1 MANLATIQKISKV
14 REIDSPKRDICELR
28 FEGSLWHV
36 VGSKNTYNVGQ
47 RVVFFAPG
55 SVIPKDTE
63 AYKHLCDFV
72 RSNAKGMEVTD
83 DCIHVHASSVGIKHK
98 THGLV
103 LPLSLFPELKKM
115 PVRSDV
121 TDRIGVISERALNT
135 NVICASPD
143 LVKLPQPDW
152 IPARKFVDLRDR
164 PEMFGRC
171 QHSRFYGELMVDGSI
186 PVAVYCVSD
195 KYDADRFGVCVFGN
209 KIKRPRYSQA
219 EIKRLLYQQP
229 KKERGCLLSLWELA
243 AHCCQSLWHWATHT
257 DQELQKERDEQ
268 QQEVDDLELM
278 LFERNDLWN
287 TIEIENIE
295 PALSEWQR
303 RTGRSIVVFFE
314 WVGPDIQGNPERYPD
329 HRLYASDV
337 YDLDAQKWL
346 LPKERELLLDGISK
360 RIRQVVKCYYDY
372 PFAGSSVDST
382 IGLVADICNNR
393 NTGKKGILFKSS
405 QEPYMTFKVLSDLYG
420 KKTKT
425 RLSKAATANDYFA
438 AQERK
443 RKEKQERYQ
452 KAYPQARQPAM

>member
-28 FEGSLWHV
+28 FEDSLWHV
-36 VGSKNTYNVGQ
+36 VGAKNTYNVGQ

-103 LPLSLFPELKKM
+103 LPLSLFPELEKL

-121 TDRIGVISERALNT
+121 TDRIGVISERALDT
-135 NVICASPD
+135 YVICSSTAA
-143 LVKLPQPDW
+143 VKLPQPDW
-152 IPARKFVDLRDR
+152 IPVRKCVDLRDC
-164 PEMFGRC
+164 PKMFDKYRR
-171 QHSRFYGELMVDGSI
+171 SRFYGELMIDGSI

-195 KYDADRFGVCVFGN
+195 KYDADRFGACAFDS

-229 KKERGCLLSLWELA
+229 KKERGCLLSLWELVA
-243 AHCCQSLWHWATHT
+243 QCCQSLWYWARHT
-257 DQELQKERDEQ
+257 DQELQEDQKEI
-268 QQEVDDLELM
+268 DDLELM
-278 LFERNDLWN
+278 LLLERHDLWS

-295 PALSEWQR
+295 PALRDWQQ

-337 YDLDAQKWL
+337 YDLDGQEWL
-346 LPKERELLLDGISK
+346 LPKERELFLDGISK

-393 NTGKKGILFKSS
+393 NTGKKGIIFKSS
-405 QEPYMTFKVLSDLYG
+405 QEPYVTFKVLSDLYG

-443 RKEKQERYQ
+443 RKEKQERY
-452 KAYPQARQPAM
+452 YDNSRMS

>member
-1 MANLATIQKISKV
+1 MANLATIQKIAKV
-14 REIDSPKRDICELR
+14 REIDSTKRDICELR
-28 FEGSLWHV
+28 FEDSLWHV
-36 VGSKNTYNVGQ
+36 VGQKNTHSIGQ

-103 LPLSLFPELKKM
+103 LPLSLFPELEKL

-121 TDRIGVISERALNT
+121 TDRIGVISERALDT
-135 NVICASPD
+135 YVICSSIAA
-143 LVKLPQPDW
+143 VKLPQPDW
-152 IPARKFVDLRDR
+152 IPVRKFVDLRDC
-164 PEMFGRC
+164 PKMFDKYRR
-171 QHSRFYGELMVDGSI
+171 SRFYGELMIDGSI

-195 KYDADRFGVCVFGN
+195 KYDADRFGACVFGN

-219 EIKRLLYQQP
+219 EIKRLLYRPP
-229 KKERGCLLSLWELA
+229 KKERGCLLSLWELVA
-243 AHCCQSLWHWATHT
+243 QCCQSLWYWARHT
-257 DQELQKERDEQ
+257 DQELQEDQKEI
-268 QQEVDDLELM
+268 DDLELM
-278 LFERNDLWN
+278 LLLERHDLWS

-295 PALSEWQR
+295 PALRDWQQ

-337 YDLDAQKWL
+337 YDLDGQEWL
-346 LPKERELLLDGISK
+346 LPKERELVLDGISK

-393 NTGKKGILFKSS
+393 NTGKKGIIFKSS
-405 QEPYMTFKVLSDLYG
+405 QEPYVTFKVLSDLYG

-443 RKEKQERYQ
+443 RKEKQERY
-452 KAYPQARQPAM
+452 YDNSRMS

>member
-28 FEGSLWHV
+28 FADSLWHA
-36 VGSKNTYNVGQ
+36 VGQ
-47 RVVFFAPG
+47 KSTYSAGQLVVFFAPG
-55 SVIPKDTE
+55 SVIPKGTVSY
-63 AYKHLCDFV
+63 AHLCAFA
-72 RSNAKGMEVTD
+72 RKNAKGMEITAD
-83 DCIHVHASSVGIKHK
+83 YIHVHASSVGIKHK

-103 LPLSLFPELKKM
+103 LPLSLFPELNNM

-121 TDRIGVISERALNT
+121 ADLIGVISDRALNT
-135 NVICASPD
+135 NVIYASPD

-152 IPARKFVDLRDR
+152 IPERKFVDLRDR

-171 QHSRFYGELMVDGSI
+171 QHSRFYGEVMVDGSI

-195 KYDADRFGVCVFGN
+195 KYDADRFGACAFGS

-219 EIKRLLYQQP
+219 EIKRLLYQPP
-229 KKERGCLLSLWELA
+229 KKERGCLLSLWELIA
-243 AHCCQSLWHWATHT
+243 QCCQSLWHWAKHT
-257 DQELQKERDEQ
+257 DQELQED
-268 QQEVDDLELM
+268 VDDLKSMLLEL
-278 LFERNDLWN
+278 NDLWD

-337 YDLDAQKWL
+337 YDLDEQKWL
-346 LPKERELLLDGISK
+346 LPKERELFLDGISK

-372 PFAGSSVDST
+372 PFAGSSIDST

-393 NTGKKGILFKSS
+393 NTGKKGIIFKSS

-425 RLSKAATANDYFA
+425 RLSKAKTANEYFA

-443 RKEKQERYQ
+443 RKERQKRY
-452 KAYPQARQPAM
+452 YDNSRMS

>member
-14 REIDSPKRDICELR
+14 REIDSTKRDICELR
-28 FEGSLWHV
+28 FEDSLWHV
-36 VGSKNTYNVGQ
+36 VGAKNTYNVGQ

-55 SVIPKDTE
+55 CVIPKGTV
-63 AYKHLCDFV
+63 AYAHLCDFA
-72 RSNAKGMEVTD
+72 RRNAKGMEVTD
-83 DCIHVHASSVGIKHK
+83 DYIHVNASSVGIKHK

-103 LPLSLFPELKKM
+103 LPLSLFPELNKM

-121 TDRIGVISERALNT
+121 TDRIGVISARVLNINAVYGT
-135 NVICASPD
+135 SD
-143 LVKLPQPDW
+143 LSLQPDW
-152 IPARKFVDLRDR
+152 IPERKFVDLRDR
-164 PEMFGRC
+164 PKTFNKC
-171 QHSRFYGELMVDGSI
+171 QHSRFYGELMIDGSI

-195 KYDADRFGVCVFGN
+195 KYAEDRFGACVFGS

-219 EIKRLLYQQP
+219 EINRLLYQPP

-243 AHCCQSLWHWATHT
+243 AQCCQSLWHWAIHT
-257 DQELQKERDEQ
+257 NQELQQEQKEI
-268 QQEVDDLELM
+268 DDLELM
-278 LFERNDLWN
+278 LLERNDLWN

-295 PALSEWQR
+295 PALRDWQQ

-337 YDLDAQKWL
+337 YDLDEQKWL
-346 LPKERELLLDGISK
+346 LPKERELFLDGISR
-360 RIRQVVKCYYDY
+360 RIRQVVKCYHDY

-393 NTGKKGILFKSS
+393 NTGKKGIIFKSS

-425 RLSKAATANDYFA
+425 RLSKAATANEYFA

-443 RKEKQERYQ
+443 RKEKQERY
-452 KAYPQARQPAM
+452 YDNSRMS

>member
-14 REIDSPKRDICELR
+14 REIESPKRDICELR
-28 FEGSLWHV
+28 FEDSLWHV
-36 VGSKNTYNVGQ
+36 VGAKNTYNVGQ

-55 SVIPKDTE
+55 SVILKSTE
-63 AYKHLCDFV
+63 AYAHLCDFA
-72 RSNAKGMEVTD
+72 RKNAKGMEVTD
-83 DCIHVHASSVGIKHK
+83 DYIRVHASSVGIKHK

-103 LPLSLFPELKKM
+103 LPLSLFPDLAKM
-115 PVRSDV
+115 PVRSDI
-121 TDRIGVISERALNT
+121 TNRIGAISERDLDT
-135 NVICASPD
+135 IVIRSSIAAA
-143 LVKLPQPDW
+143 KLPQPDW

-164 PEMFGRC
+164 PEMFNKC
-171 QHSRFYGELMVDGSI
+171 QHSRFYGEVMVDGSI

-195 KYDADRFGVCVFGN
+195 KYDADRFGACAFGS

-219 EIKRLLYQQP
+219 EIKRLLYHPP
-229 KKERGCLLSLWELA
+229 KKERGCLLSLWELIA
-243 AHCCQSLWHWATHT
+243 QCCQSLWHWAKHT
-257 DQELQKERDEQ
+257 NQELQE
-268 QQEVDDLELM
+268 
-278 LFERNDLWN
+278 ERNDLKSILLEHNDLWD

-314 WVGPDIQGNPERYPD
+314 WVGPDIRGNPERYPD

-337 YDLDAQKWL
+337 YDLDEQKWL
-346 LPKERELLLDGISK
+346 PPRERELFLDGISK

-393 NTGKKGILFKSS
+393 NTGKKGIIFKSS

-425 RLSKAATANDYFA
+425 RLSKAKTANEYFA

-443 RKEKQERYQ
+443 RKERQERY
-452 KAYPQARQPAM
+452 YDNSRMS

>member
-1 MANLATIQKISKV
+1 MSNLATIQKISKV
-14 REIDSPKRDICELR
+14 REINSPKRDICELR
-28 FEGSLWHV
+28 FEDSLWHV
-36 VGSKNTYNVGQ
+36 VGAKNTYNVGQ
-47 RVVFFAPG
+47 RVVFFASG
-55 SVIPKDTE
+55 SVILKSTE

-72 RSNAKGMEVTD
+72 RKNAKGMEVTAD
-83 DCIHVHASSVGIKHK
+83 YIRVHASSVGIKHK

-103 LPLSLFPELKKM
+103 LPLSLFPDLEKM

-121 TDRIGVISERALNT
+121 TNRIGVFSER
-135 NVICASPD
+135 D
-143 LVKLPQPDW
+143 LDTIIIRSSIAAAKLQQPDW

-164 PEMFGRC
+164 PEMFNVC
-171 QHSRFYGELMVDGSI
+171 QHSRFYGELMIDGSI

-195 KYDADRFGVCVFGN
+195 KYDADRFGACAFGS

-219 EIKRLLYQQP
+219 EINRLSHRPP
-229 KKERGCLLSLWELA
+229 KKERGCLLSLWELIA
-243 AHCCQSLWHWATHT
+243 QCCQSLWHWAKHT
-257 DQELQKERDEQ
+257 DQELQ
-268 QQEVDDLELM
+268 QESDALKSALLEY
-278 LFERNDLWN
+278 NDLWN

-337 YDLDAQKWL
+337 YDLDEQKWL
-346 LPKERELLLDGISK
+346 LPKERELFLDGISK

-372 PFAGSSVDST
+372 PFAGSSVDAT

-393 NTGKKGILFKSS
+393 NTVKKGIVFKSS

-425 RLSKAATANDYFA
+425 RLSKAKTANEYFA

-443 RKEKQERYQ
+443 RKEKQERY
-452 KAYPQARQPAM
+452 YDNSCMS

>member
-1 MANLATIQKISKV
+1 MANLATIQKIAKV

-28 FEGSLWHV
+28 FEDSLWHA
-36 VGSKNTYNVGQ
+36 VGQKNTYSAGQ
-47 RVVFFAPG
+47 LVVFFAPG
-55 SVIPKDTE
+55 SVIPKGTA
-63 AYKHLCDFV
+63 AYAHLCDFV
-72 RSNAKGMEVTD
+72 RRNAKGMEVTAD
-83 DCIHVHASSVGIKHK
+83 YIHVHASSVGIKHK

-103 LPLSLFPELKKM
+103 LPLSLFPELNNM
-115 PVRSDV
+115 SGRSDV
-121 TDRIGVISERALNT
+121 TDRIGVISGRVMDTNAVYVTSAL
-135 NVICASPD
+135 S
-143 LVKLPQPDW
+143 LQPDW
-152 IPARKFVDLRDR
+152 IPSRKFVDLRDR

-171 QHSRFYGELMVDGSI
+171 QHSRFYGEVMVDGSI

-195 KYDADRFGVCVFGN
+195 KYDADRFGACVFGS
-209 KIKRPRYSQA
+209 KIKRPRYSHT
-219 EIKRLLYQQP
+219 EINRLSHPPP
-229 KKERGCLLSLWELA
+229 KKERGCLLSLWELIA
-243 AHCCQSLWHWATHT
+243 QCCQSLWHWAKHT
-257 DQELQKERDEQ
+257 DQELQ
-268 QQEVDDLELM
+268 QESDALKSALLEH
-278 LFERNDLWN
+278 NDLWN

-295 PALSEWQR
+295 PALRDWQQ

-346 LPKERELLLDGISK
+346 MPRERELLLDGISK

-393 NTGKKGILFKSS
+393 NTGKKGIIFKSS
-405 QEPYMTFKVLSDLYG
+405 EEPYMTFKVLSDLYG

-425 RLSKAATANDYFA
+425 RLSKAATANEYFA

-443 RKEKQERYQ
+443 RKEKQERYY
-452 KAYPQARQPAM
+452 ANSRMS

>member
-14 REIDSPKRDICELR
+14 REIESPKRDICELR
-28 FEGSLWHV
+28 FEDSLWHV
-36 VGSKNTYNVGQ
+36 VGAKNTYNVGQ

-55 SVIPKDTE
+55 SVIPKGTV
-63 AYKHLCDFV
+63 AYAHLCDFA
-72 RSNAKGMEVTD
+72 RKNAKGMEVTAD
-83 DCIHVHASSVGIKHK
+83 YISVHASSVGIKHK

-103 LPLSLFPELKKM
+103 LPLSLFPDLKKM

-121 TDRIGVISERALNT
+121 TNRIGAISERVLDT
-135 NVICASPD
+135 MGICSSIAAA
-143 LVKLPQPDW
+143 KLPQPDW
-152 IPARKFVDLRDR
+152 IPERKFVDLRDR
-164 PEMFGRC
+164 PEMFNKC
-171 QHSRFYGELMVDGSI
+171 QHSRFYGEVMVDGSI

-195 KYDADRFGVCVFGN
+195 KYDADRFGACAFGS
-209 KIKRPRYSQA
+209 KIKRPRHSQA
-219 EIKRLLYQQP
+219 EIKRLLYQPP
-229 KKERGCLLSLWELA
+229 KKERGCLLSLCELA
-243 AHCCQSLWHWATHT
+243 AQCCQSLWYWARHT
-257 DQELQKERDEQ
+257 DQELQEDQKEI
-268 QQEVDDLELM
+268 DDLELM
-278 LFERNDLWN
+278 LLLERHDLWS

-295 PALSEWQR
+295 PALRDWQQ

-337 YDLDAQKWL
+337 YDLDGQEWL
-346 LPKERELLLDGISK
+346 LPKERELFLDGISK

-393 NTGKKGILFKSS
+393 NTGKKGIIFKSS
-405 QEPYMTFKVLSDLYG
+405 QEPYVTFKVLSDLYG

-443 RKEKQERYQ
+443 RKEKQERY
-452 KAYPQARQPAM
+452 YDNSRMS

>member
-14 REIDSPKRDICELR
+14 REIDSTKRDICELR
-28 FEGSLWHV
+28 FEDSLWHV
-36 VGSKNTYNVGQ
+36 VGAKNTYNVGQ

-55 SVIPKDTE
+55 CVIPKSTV
-63 AYKHLCDFV
+63 AYAHLCDFA
-72 RSNAKGMEVTD
+72 RRNAKGMEVTAD
-83 DCIHVHASSVGIKHK
+83 HIHVHASSVGIKHK

-115 PVRSDV
+115 PVRADIA
-121 TDRIGVISERALNT
+121 DRIGVISERVLNT
-135 NVICASPD
+135 NAVYVTSALS
-143 LVKLPQPDW
+143 LQPDW
-152 IPARKFVDLRDR
+152 IPARTFVDLRDR
-164 PEMFGRC
+164 PKMFNKC
-171 QHSRFYGELMVDGSI
+171 QHSRFYGELMIDGSI

-195 KYDADRFGVCVFGN
+195 KYDADRFGACAFGS
-209 KIKRPRYSQA
+209 KIKRPRYSQS
-219 EIKRLLYQQP
+219 EIERLLYQQP

-243 AHCCQSLWHWATHT
+243 AKCCQSLWHWARHT
-257 DQELQKERDEQ
+257 NQELRQEAYDMESALLEQ
-268 QQEVDDLELM
+268 
-278 LFERNDLWN
+278 NDLWN

-295 PALSEWQR
+295 PALRDWQQ

-337 YDLDAQKWL
+337 YDLDEQKWL
-346 LPKERELLLDGISK
+346 LPKERELFLDSISK
-360 RIRQVVKCYYDY
+360 RIRQVVKCYHDY

-393 NTGKKGILFKSS
+393 NTGKKGIIFKSS

-425 RLSKAATANDYFA
+425 RLSKAKTANEYFA

-443 RKEKQERYQ
+443 RKEKQERY
-452 KAYPQARQPAM
+452 YDNSRMS

>member
-14 REIDSPKRDICELR
+14 REIESPKRDICELR
-28 FEGSLWHV
+28 FEDSLWHV
-36 VGSKNTYNVGQ
+36 VGAKNTYNVGQ

-55 SVIPKDTE
+55 SVIPKGTV
-63 AYKHLCDFV
+63 AYAHLCDFA
-72 RSNAKGMEVTD
+72 RKNAKGMEVTAD
-83 DCIHVHASSVGIKHK
+83 YISVHASSVGIKHK

-103 LPLSLFPELKKM
+103 LPLSLFPDLKKM

-121 TDRIGVISERALNT
+121 TNRIGAISERVLDT
-135 NVICASPD
+135 MGICSSIAAA
-143 LVKLPQPDW
+143 KLPQPDW
-152 IPARKFVDLRDR
+152 IPERKFVDLRDR
-164 PEMFGRC
+164 PEMFNKC
-171 QHSRFYGELMVDGSI
+171 QHSRFYGEVMVDGSI

-229 KKERGCLLSLWELA
+229 KKERGCLLSLWELVA
-243 AHCCQSLWHWATHT
+243 QCCQSLWYWARHT
-257 DQELQKERDEQ
+257 DQELQEDQKEI
-268 QQEVDDLELM
+268 DDLELM
-278 LFERNDLWN
+278 LLLERHDLWS

-295 PALSEWQR
+295 PALRDWQQ

-337 YDLDAQKWL
+337 YDLDGQEWL
-346 LPKERELLLDGISK
+346 LPKERELFLDGISK

-393 NTGKKGILFKSS
+393 NTGKKGIIFKSS

-443 RKEKQERYQ
+443 RKEKQERY
-452 KAYPQARQPAM
+452 YDNSRMS

>member
-1 MANLATIQKISKV
+1 MANLATIQKIAKV
-14 REIDSPKRDICELR
+14 REIDSTKRDICELR
-28 FEGSLWHV
+28 FEDSLWHV
-36 VGSKNTYNVGQ
+36 VGQKNTYSIGQ

-103 LPLSLFPELKKM
+103 LPLSLFPELEKL

-121 TDRIGVISERALNT
+121 TDRIGVISERALDT
-135 NVICASPD
+135 YVICSSIAA
-143 LVKLPQPDW
+143 VKLPQPDW
-152 IPARKFVDLRDR
+152 IPVRKFVDLRDC
-164 PEMFGRC
+164 PKMFDKYRR
-171 QHSRFYGELMVDGSI
+171 SRFYGELMIDGSI

-195 KYDADRFGVCVFGN
+195 KYDADRFGACVFGN

-229 KKERGCLLSLWELA
+229 KKERGCLLSLWDLVA
-243 AHCCQSLWHWATHT
+243 QCWQSLWYWARHT
-257 DQELQKERDEQ
+257 DQELQEDQKEI
-268 QQEVDDLELM
+268 DDLELM
-278 LFERNDLWN
+278 LLLERHDLWSA
-287 TIEIENIE
+287 IEIENIE
-295 PALSEWQR
+295 PALRDWQQ

-337 YDLDAQKWL
+337 YDLDGQEWL
-346 LPKERELLLDGISK
+346 LPKERELFLDGISK

-393 NTGKKGILFKSS
+393 NTGKKGIIFKSS
-405 QEPYMTFKVLSDLYG
+405 QEPYVTFKVLSDLYG

-443 RKEKQERYQ
+443 RKEKQERY
-452 KAYPQARQPAM
+452 YDNSRMS

>member
-1 MANLATIQKISKV
+1 MANLATIQKIAKV
-14 REIDSPKRDICELR
+14 REIDSTKRDICELR
-28 FEGSLWHV
+28 FEDSLWHV
-36 VGSKNTYNVGQ
+36 VGQKNTYSIGQ

-55 SVIPKDTE
+55 SIIPKDTE

-103 LPLSLFPELKKM
+103 LPLSLFPELEKL

-121 TDRIGVISERALNT
+121 TDRIGVISERALDT
-135 NVICASPD
+135 YVICSSIAA
-143 LVKLPQPDW
+143 VKLPQPDW
-152 IPARKFVDLRDR
+152 IPVRKFVDLRDC
-164 PEMFGRC
+164 PKMFDKYRR
-171 QHSRFYGELMVDGSI
+171 SRFYGELMIDGSI

-195 KYDADRFGVCVFGN
+195 KYDADRFGACAFDS

-229 KKERGCLLSLWELA
+229 KKERGCLLSLWELVA
-243 AHCCQSLWHWATHT
+243 QCCQSLWYWARHT
-257 DQELQKERDEQ
+257 DQELQEDQKEI
-268 QQEVDDLELM
+268 DDLELM
-278 LFERNDLWN
+278 LLLERHDLWS

-295 PALSEWQR
+295 PALRDWQQ

-337 YDLDAQKWL
+337 YDLDEQKWL
-346 LPKERELLLDGISK
+346 LPRERELFLDGISK

-393 NTGKKGILFKSS
+393 NTGKKGIIFKSS

-443 RKEKQERYQ
+443 RKEKQERY
-452 KAYPQARQPAM
+452 YDNSRMS

>member
-28 FEGSLWHV
+28 FEDSLWHV
-36 VGSKNTYNVGQ
+36 VGAKNTYNVGQ

-55 SVIPKDTE
+55 SVILKCTE
-63 AYKHLCDFV
+63 AYKHLCDFA
-72 RSNAKGMEVTD
+72 RKNAKGMEVTD
-83 DCIHVHASSVGIKHK
+83 DYIRVHASSVGIKHK

-103 LPLSLFPELKKM
+103 LPLSLFPELKKT

-121 TDRIGVISERALNT
+121 TDRIGVFSERDLDT
-135 NVICASPD
+135 IVIRSSIAA
-143 LVKLPQPDW
+143 VKLPQPDW

-164 PEMFGRC
+164 PEMFNKC
-171 QHSRFYGELMVDGSI
+171 QHSRFYGEVMIDGSI

-195 KYDADRFGVCVFGN
+195 KYDADRFGACVFDS

-219 EIKRLLYQQP
+219 EINRLSHQPP
-229 KKERGCLLSLWELA
+229 KKERGCLLSLWELIA
-243 AHCCQSLWHWATHT
+243 QCCQSLWHWAKHT
-257 DQELQKERDEQ
+257 DQELQE
-268 QQEVDDLELM
+268 EVDELKSMLLEH
-278 LFERNDLWN
+278 NDLWN

-337 YDLDAQKWL
+337 YDLDEQKWL
-346 LPKERELLLDGISK
+346 LPRERELFLDSISK

-372 PFAGSSVDST
+372 PFAGSSVDAT

-393 NTGKKGILFKSS
+393 NTGKKGIVFKSS

-425 RLSKAATANDYFA
+425 RLSKAATANEYFA

-443 RKEKQERYQ
+443 RKEKQERYY
-452 KAYPQARQPAM
+452 ANSRMS

>member
-14 REIDSPKRDICELR
+14 REIDSTKRDICELR
-28 FEGSLWHV
+28 FEDSLWHV
-36 VGSKNTYNVGQ
+36 VGAKNTYNVGQ

-55 SVIPKDTE
+55 SVIPKGTVS
-63 AYKHLCDFV
+63 YVNLCDFA
-72 RSNAKGMEVTD
+72 RRNAKGMEVTD

-98 THGLV
+98 THGLT

-121 TDRIGVISERALNT
+121 ADRIGVISERALDT
-135 NVICASPD
+135 NVICASYDPA
-143 LVKLPQPDW
+143 KLPQPDW
-152 IPARKFVDLRDR
+152 IPERKFVDLRDR
-164 PEMFGRC
+164 PKMFNKC
-171 QHSRFYGELMVDGSI
+171 QHSRFYGEIMIDGSI

-195 KYDADRFGVCVFGN
+195 KYAEDRFGACVFGS

-219 EIKRLLYQQP
+219 EIKRLLYQSP

-243 AHCCQSLWHWATHT
+243 AQCCQSLCHWATHT
-257 DQELQKERDEQ
+257 DQELQEEQKEQKEI
-268 QQEVDDLELM
+268 DDLELM
-278 LFERNDLWN
+278 LLERNDLWN

-295 PALSEWQR
+295 PALRDWQQ

-329 HRLYASDV
+329 NRLYASDV
-337 YDLDAQKWL
+337 YDLDEQKWL
-346 LPKERELLLDGISK
+346 LPKERELFLDGISK

-382 IGLVADICNNR
+382 IGLVSDICNNR
-393 NTGKKGILFKSS
+393 NTGKKGVIFKSS

-443 RKEKQERYQ
+443 RKEKQERY
-452 KAYPQARQPAM
+452 YDNSRMS

>member
-1 MANLATIQKISKV
+1 MANLATIQKIAKV

-28 FEGSLWHV
+28 FADSLWHA
-36 VGSKNTYNVGQ
+36 VGQ
-47 RVVFFAPG
+47 KSTYSAGQLVVFFAPG
-55 SVIPKDTE
+55 SVIPNGTV
-63 AYKHLCDFV
+63 AYVHLCNFA
-72 RSNAKGMEVTD
+72 RKNAKGMEVTD

-103 LPLSLFPELKKM
+103 LPLSLFPELNNM

-121 TDRIGVISERALNT
+121 ADLIGVISERVKDTNAVYVTSAL
-135 NVICASPD
+135 S
-143 LVKLPQPDW
+143 LQPDW
-152 IPARKFVDLRDR
+152 IPVRKFVDLRDC
-164 PEMFGRC
+164 PKMFDKYRR
-171 QHSRFYGELMVDGSI
+171 SRFYGELMIDGSI

-195 KYDADRFGVCVFGN
+195 KYDADRFGACAFDS

-229 KKERGCLLSLWELA
+229 KKERGCLLSLWELVA
-243 AHCCQSLWHWATHT
+243 QCCQSLWYWARHT
-257 DQELQKERDEQ
+257 DQELQEDQKEI
-268 QQEVDDLELM
+268 DDLELM
-278 LFERNDLWN
+278 LLLERHDLWS

-295 PALSEWQR
+295 PALRDWQQ

-337 YDLDAQKWL
+337 YDLDGQEWL
-346 LPKERELLLDGISK
+346 LPKERELVLDGISK

-393 NTGKKGILFKSS
+393 NTGKKGIIFKSS
-405 QEPYMTFKVLSDLYG
+405 QEPYVTFKVLSDLYG

-443 RKEKQERYQ
+443 RKEKQERY
-452 KAYPQARQPAM
+452 YDNSRMS

>member
-14 REIDSPKRDICELR
+14 REIESPKRDICELR
-28 FEGSLWHV
+28 FEDSLWHV
-36 VGSKNTYNVGQ
+36 VGAKNTYNVGQ

-55 SVIPKDTE
+55 SVIPKGTA
-63 AYKHLCDFV
+63 AYAHLCDFA
-72 RSNAKGMEVTD
+72 RRNAKGMEVTD
-83 DCIHVHASSVGIKHK
+83 DYIHVNASSVGIKHK

-103 LPLSLFPELKKM
+103 LPLSLFPELNKM
-115 PVRSDV
+115 PVRSDIA
-121 TDRIGVISERALNT
+121 DRIGVISERALDT
-135 NVICASPD
+135 NVIFASHVAD
-143 LVKLPQPDW
+143 KSPQPDW
-152 IPARKFVDLRDR
+152 IPERKFVDLRDR
-164 PEMFGRC
+164 PKMFNKC
-171 QHSRFYGELMVDGSI
+171 QHSRFYGEVMVDGSI

-195 KYDADRFGVCVFGN
+195 KYADDRFGACVFGS

-219 EIKRLLYQQP
+219 EIKRLLYQSP

-243 AHCCQSLWHWATHT
+243 AQCCQSLWHWARHT
-257 DQELQKERDEQ
+257 DQELQQDQKEI
-268 QQEVDDLELM
+268 DDLELM
-278 LFERNDLWN
+278 PLEQNDLWN

-337 YDLDAQKWL
+337 YDLDEQKWM
-346 LPKERELLLDGISK
+346 LPRERELFLDGISK

-393 NTGKKGILFKSS
+393 NTGKKGIIFKSS

-425 RLSKAATANDYFA
+425 RLSKAKTANEYFA

-443 RKEKQERYQ
+443 RKERQKRY
-452 KAYPQARQPAM
+452 YDNSRMP

>member
-14 REIDSPKRDICELR
+14 REIDSTKRDICELR
-28 FEGSLWHV
+28 FEDSLWHV
-36 VGSKNTYNVGQ
+36 VGAKNTYNVGQ

-55 SVIPKDTE
+55 CVIPKDTE

-72 RSNAKGMEVTD
+72 RRNAKGMEVTA

-103 LPLSLFPELKKM
+103 LPLSLFPELKNM
-115 PVRSDV
+115 PVRSDIA
-121 TDRIGVISERALNT
+121 DRIGVISERALST
-135 NVICASPD
+135 SVIFASPD
-143 LVKLPQPDW
+143 FVKLPQPDW
-152 IPARKFVDLRDR
+152 IPERKFVDLRDR
-164 PEMFGRC
+164 PKMFNKC
-171 QHSRFYGELMVDGSI
+171 QHSRFYGEFMIDGSI

-195 KYDADRFGVCVFGN
+195 KYAEDRFGACVFGS

-219 EIKRLLYQQP
+219 EIKRLLYQPP
-229 KKERGCLLSLWELA
+229 KKERGCLMSLWELA
-243 AHCCQSLWHWATHT
+243 AQCCQSLWHWAIHT
-257 DQELQKERDEQ
+257 DQELQEEADDMEYALLEQ
-268 QQEVDDLELM
+268 
-278 LFERNDLWN
+278 NDLWN

-295 PALSEWQR
+295 PALRDWQQ

-329 HRLYASDV
+329 RRLYASDV
-337 YDLDAQKWL
+337 YDLDEQKWL
-346 LPKERELLLDGISK
+346 LPKERELFLDGISR

-393 NTGKKGILFKSS
+393 NTGKKGVIFKSS
-405 QEPYMTFKVLSDLYG
+405 QEPYVTFKVLSDLYG

-438 AQERK
+438 AQDRK
-443 RKEKQERYQ
+443 RKEKQERY
-452 KAYPQARQPAM
+452 YDNSRMS

>member
-1 MANLATIQKISKV
+1 MANLATIQKIAKV
-14 REIDSPKRDICELR
+14 REIDSTKRDICELR
-28 FEGSLWHV
+28 FEDSLWHV
-36 VGSKNTYNVGQ
+36 VGQKNTYSIGQ

-103 LPLSLFPELKKM
+103 LPLSLFPELEKL

-121 TDRIGVISERALNT
+121 TDRIGVISERALDT
-135 NVICASPD
+135 YVICSSTAA
-143 LVKLPQPDW
+143 VKLPQPDW
-152 IPARKFVDLRDR
+152 IPVRKFVDLRDC
-164 PEMFGRC
+164 PKMFDKYRR
-171 QHSRFYGELMVDGSI
+171 SRFYGELMIDGSI

-195 KYDADRFGVCVFGN
+195 KYDADRFGACAFDS

-229 KKERGCLLSLWELA
+229 KKERGCLLSLWELVA
-243 AHCCQSLWHWATHT
+243 QCCQSLCHWAKHT
-257 DQELQKERDEQ
+257 DQELQE
-268 QQEVDDLELM
+268 EVDDLELM
-278 LFERNDLWN
+278 LLERNSLWN

-295 PALSEWQR
+295 PALRDWQQ

-314 WVGPDIQGNPERYPD
+314 LVGPDIQGNPERYPD

-337 YDLDAQKWL
+337 YDLDGQEWL
-346 LPKERELLLDGISK
+346 LPKERELFLDSISR

-393 NTGKKGILFKSS
+393 NTGKKGIIFKSS
-405 QEPYMTFKVLSDLYG
+405 QEPYVTFKVLSDLYG

-443 RKEKQERYQ
+443 RKEKQERY
-452 KAYPQARQPAM
+452 YDNSRMS

>member
-1 MANLATIQKISKV
+1 MANLATIQKIAKV
-14 REIDSPKRDICELR
+14 REIDSTKRDICELR
-28 FEGSLWHV
+28 FEDSLWHV
-36 VGSKNTYNVGQ
+36 VGAKNTYNVGQ

-55 SVIPKDTE
+55 SVIPKGTV
-63 AYKHLCDFV
+63 AYAHLCDFA
-72 RSNAKGMEVTD
+72 RRNAKGMEVTD

-103 LPLSLFPELKKM
+103 LPLSLFPELKNM
-115 PVRSDV
+115 PVRSDIAE
-121 TDRIGVISERALNT
+121 RIGVISERALNT
-135 NVICASPD
+135 NAVYVTSD
-143 LVKLPQPDW
+143 LSLQPDW

-164 PEMFGRC
+164 PKMFNKC
-171 QHSRFYGELMVDGSI
+171 QHSRFYGELMIDGSI

-195 KYDADRFGVCVFGN
+195 KYAEDRFGACVFGN

-219 EIKRLLYQQP
+219 ELKRLLYQSP

-243 AHCCQSLWHWATHT
+243 AQCCQSLWHWARHT
-257 DQELQKERDEQ
+257 DQELHQEQKEIDG
-268 QQEVDDLELM
+268 LELM
-278 LFERNDLWN
+278 LLEQNDLWS
-287 TIEIENIE
+287 TIEVENIE
-295 PALSEWQR
+295 PALRDWQQ
-303 RTGRSIVVFFE
+303 RTGRSIIVFFE

-393 NTGKKGILFKSS
+393 NTGKKGIIFKSS

-443 RKEKQERYQ
+443 RKEKQERY
-452 KAYPQARQPAM
+452 YDNSRMS

>member
-1 MANLATIQKISKV
+1 MANLATIQKIAKV
-14 REIDSPKRDICELR
+14 REIDSTKRDICELR
-28 FEGSLWHV
+28 FEDSLWHV
-36 VGSKNTYNVGQ
+36 VGAKSTYNVGQ

-55 SVIPKDTE
+55 SVIPKGTV
-63 AYKHLCDFV
+63 AYAHLCDFV
-72 RSNAKGMEVTD
+72 RRNAKGMEVTAD
-83 DCIHVHASSVGIKHK
+83 YIHVHASSVGIKHK

-103 LPLSLFPELKKM
+103 LPLSLFPELNNM
-115 PVRSDV
+115 SGRSDV
-121 TDRIGVISERALNT
+121 TDRIGVISGRVMDTNAVYVTSAL
-135 NVICASPD
+135 S
-143 LVKLPQPDW
+143 LQPDW
-152 IPARKFVDLRDR
+152 IPSRKFVDLRDR

-171 QHSRFYGELMVDGSI
+171 QHSRFYGEVMVDGSI

-195 KYDADRFGVCVFGN
+195 KYDADRFGACVFGS
-209 KIKRPRYSQA
+209 KIKRPRYSHT
-219 EIKRLLYQQP
+219 EINRLSHPPP
-229 KKERGCLLSLWELA
+229 KKERGCLLSLWELIVQ
-243 AHCCQSLWHWATHT
+243 CCQSLWHWAKHT
-257 DQELQKERDEQ
+257 DQELQE
-268 QQEVDDLELM
+268 EVDDLKAALLEH
-278 LFERNDLWN
+278 NDLWN

-295 PALSEWQR
+295 PALRDWQQ

-346 LPKERELLLDGISK
+346 MPRERELLLDGISK

-393 NTGKKGILFKSS
+393 NTGKKGIIFKSS

-425 RLSKAATANDYFA
+425 RLSKAATANEYFA

-443 RKEKQERYQ
+443 RKEKQERY
-452 KAYPQARQPAM
+452 YDSSRMS

>member
-1 MANLATIQKISKV
+1 MANLATIQKIAKV
-14 REIDSPKRDICELR
+14 REIDSTKRDICELR
-28 FEGSLWHV
+28 FEDSLWHV
-36 VGSKNTYNVGQ
+36 VGQKNTYSIGQ

-55 SVIPKDTE
+55 SVIPKGTV
-63 AYKHLCDFV
+63 AYAHLRDFV
-72 RSNAKGMEVTD
+72 RKNAKGMEVTAD
-83 DCIHVHASSVGIKHK
+83 YIHVHASSVGIKHK

-103 LPLSLFPELKKM
+103 LPLFLFPDLEKM

-121 TDRIGVISERALNT
+121 TDLIGVFSERALST
-135 NVICASPD
+135 NVIFASHVAD
-143 LVKLPQPDW
+143 KSPQPDW
-152 IPARKFVDLRDR
+152 IPERKLVDLRDR
-164 PEMFGRC
+164 PEMFGRY
-171 QHSRFYGELMVDGSI
+171 QHSRFYGEIMIDGSI

-195 KYDADRFGVCVFGN
+195 KYDSDRFGACVFGS

-219 EIKRLLYQQP
+219 EIKRLSHQPP
-229 KKERGCLLSLWELA
+229 KKERGCLLSLWELIA
-243 AHCCQSLWHWATHT
+243 QCCQSLWHWARHT
-257 DQELQKERDEQ
+257 NQELQ
-268 QQEVDDLELM
+268 QESDDLKSALLEH
-278 LFERNDLWN
+278 NDLWD

-314 WVGPDIQGNPERYPD
+314 WVGPDIRGNPERYPD

-337 YDLDAQKWL
+337 YDLDEQKWL
-346 LPKERELLLDGISK
+346 PPKERELFLDGISK

-372 PFAGSSVDST
+372 PFAGSGVDST

-393 NTGKKGILFKSS
+393 NTGKKGIIFKSS

-425 RLSKAATANDYFA
+425 RLSKAKTANEYFA

-443 RKEKQERYQ
+443 RKEKQERHYDNS
-452 KAYPQARQPAM
+452 RMS

>member
-1 MANLATIQKISKV
+1 MSNLATIQKISKV
-14 REIDSPKRDICELR
+14 REINSPKRDICELR
-28 FEGSLWHV
+28 FEDSLWHV
-36 VGSKNTYNVGQ
+36 VGAKNTYNVGQ

-55 SVIPKDTE
+55 SVILKSTE

-72 RSNAKGMEVTD
+72 RKNAKGMEVTAD
-83 DCIHVHASSVGIKHK
+83 YIRVHASSVGIKHK

-103 LPLSLFPELKKM
+103 LPLSLFPDLEKM

-121 TDRIGVISERALNT
+121 TNRIGVFSER
-135 NVICASPD
+135 D
-143 LVKLPQPDW
+143 LDTLIIRSSIAAAKLPQPDW
-152 IPARKFVDLRDR
+152 IPSRKFVDLRDR
-164 PEMFGRC
+164 PEMFNKC
-171 QHSRFYGELMVDGSI
+171 QHARFYGELMIDGSI

-195 KYDADRFGVCVFGN
+195 KYDADRFGACAFGS

-219 EIKRLLYQQP
+219 EINRLLHQPP
-229 KKERGCLLSLWELA
+229 KKERGCLLSLWELTA
-243 AHCCQSLWHWATHT
+243 YCCQSLWHWAKHT
-257 DQELQKERDEQ
+257 DQELQEERN
-268 QQEVDDLELM
+268 DLESVRL
-278 LFERNDLWN
+278 EHNDLWN

-337 YDLDAQKWL
+337 YDLDEQKWL
-346 LPKERELLLDGISK
+346 MPKERELFLDGISK
-360 RIRQVVKCYYDY
+360 RIRQVVKCYHDC
-372 PFAGSSVDST
+372 PFAGSSIDST

-393 NTGKKGILFKSS
+393 NTVKKGIVFKSS

-425 RLSKAATANDYFA
+425 RLSKAATANEYFA
-438 AQERK
+438 AQELK
-443 RKEKQERYQ
+443 RKEKQERHYDNS
-452 KAYPQARQPAM
+452 RMS

>member
-1 MANLATIQKISKV
+1 MSNLATIQKISKV
-14 REIDSPKRDICELR
+14 REINSPKRDICELR
-28 FEGSLWHV
+28 FEDSLWHA
-36 VGSKNTYNVGQ
+36 VGQ
-47 RVVFFAPG
+47 KNAYSAGQLVVFFAPG
-55 SVIPKDTE
+55 SVILKSTE

-72 RSNAKGMEVTD
+72 RKNAKGMEVTAD
-83 DCIHVHASSVGIKHK
+83 YIHVHASSVGIKHK

-103 LPLSLFPELKKM
+103 LPLSLFPDLKKM
-115 PVRSDV
+115 PVRSDI
-121 TDRIGVISERALNT
+121 TDRIGVISERVMDTNAVYVTSAL
-135 NVICASPD
+135 S
-143 LVKLPQPDW
+143 LQPDW

-171 QHSRFYGELMVDGSI
+171 QHSRFYGELMIDGSI

-195 KYDADRFGVCVFGN
+195 KYAADRFGACVFGN

-219 EIKRLLYQQP
+219 EIKRLLYHPP
-229 KKERGCLLSLWELA
+229 KKERGCLLSLWELITQ
-243 AHCCQSLWHWATHT
+243 CCQSLWHWAKHT
-257 DQELQKERDEQ
+257 DQELQEESDALKSAL
-268 QQEVDDLELM
+268 LEH
-278 LFERNDLWN
+278 NDLWN

-337 YDLDAQKWL
+337 YDLDEQKWL
-346 LPKERELLLDGISK
+346 LPKERELFLDGISK
-360 RIRQVVKCYYDY
+360 RIRQVVKCYHDC
-372 PFAGSSVDST
+372 PFAGSSVDAT

-393 NTGKKGILFKSS
+393 NTVKKGIVFKSS

-425 RLSKAATANDYFA
+425 RLSKAATANEYFA
-438 AQERK
+438 AQELK
-443 RKEKQERYQ
+443 RKEKQERY
-452 KAYPQARQPAM
+452 YDNSRMS

>member
-1 MANLATIQKISKV
+1 MVNLATIQKISKV

-28 FEGSLWHV
+28 FEDSLWHV

-55 SVIPKDTE
+55 SVILKSTE

-72 RSNAKGMEVTD
+72 RKNAKGMEVTD
-83 DCIHVHASSVGIKHK
+83 EYIRVHASSVGIKHK

-103 LPLSLFPELKKM
+103 LPLSLFPELEKM

-121 TDRIGVISERALNT
+121 TNRIGVFSERDLDT
-135 NVICASPD
+135 IVIRSSITA
-143 LVKLPQPDW
+143 VKLPQPDW
-152 IPARKFVDLRDR
+152 IPVRKFVDLRDR
-164 PEMFGRC
+164 PEMFNKC
-171 QHSRFYGELMVDGSI
+171 QHSRFYGELMIDGSI

-195 KYDADRFGVCVFGN
+195 KYDVDRFGACAFGS

-219 EIKRLLYQQP
+219 EINRLSHLPP
-229 KKERGCLLSLWELA
+229 KKERGCLLSLWESITL
-243 AHCCQSLWHWATHT
+243 CCQSLWHWAKHT
-257 DQELQKERDEQ
+257 GQELQEERNA
-268 QQEVDDLELM
+268 LESM
-278 LFERNDLWN
+278 LLEHNDLWD

-314 WVGPDIQGNPERYPD
+314 WVGPDIRGNPERYPD

-337 YDLDAQKWL
+337 YDLDEQKWL
-346 LPKERELLLDGISK
+346 TPRERELFLDGISK

-372 PFAGSSVDST
+372 PFAGSGVDST

-393 NTGKKGILFKSS
+393 NTGKKGIIFKSS

-425 RLSKAATANDYFA
+425 RLSKAKTANEYFA

-443 RKEKQERYQ
+443 RKERQERY
-452 KAYPQARQPAM
+452 YDNSRMS

>member
-14 REIDSPKRDICELR
+14 REIDSTKRDICELR
-28 FEGSLWHV
+28 FEDSLWHV
-36 VGSKNTYNVGQ
+36 VGQKNTYSIGQ

-121 TDRIGVISERALNT
+121 TDRIGVISERALDT
-135 NVICASPD
+135 YVICSSTAA
-143 LVKLPQPDW
+143 VKLPQPDW
-152 IPARKFVDLRDR
+152 IPVRKFVDLRDC
-164 PEMFGRC
+164 PKMFDKYRR
-171 QHSRFYGELMVDGSI
+171 SRFYGELMIDGSI

-195 KYDADRFGVCVFGN
+195 KYDADRFGACAFDS

-229 KKERGCLLSLWELA
+229 KKERVCLLSLWELIA
-243 AHCCQSLWHWATHT
+243 QCCQSLWHWARHT
-257 DQELQKERDEQ
+257 DQELQEDQKEI
-268 QQEVDDLELM
+268 DDLELM
-278 LFERNDLWN
+278 LLLERHDLWS

-295 PALSEWQR
+295 PALRDWQQ

-346 LPKERELLLDGISK
+346 LPKERELFLDGISK

-393 NTGKKGILFKSS
+393 NTGKKGIIFKSS
-405 QEPYMTFKVLSDLYG
+405 QEPYVTFKVLSDLYG

-425 RLSKAATANDYFA
+425 RLSKAATANEYFA

-443 RKEKQERYQ
+443 RKEKQERY
-452 KAYPQARQPAM
+452 YDNSRMS

>member
-14 REIDSPKRDICELR
+14 REIESTKRDICELR
-28 FEGSLWHV
+28 FADSLWHA
-36 VGSKNTYNVGQ
+36 VGQ
-47 RVVFFAPG
+47 KSTYSAGQLVVFFAPG
-55 SVIPKDTE
+55 SVIPNGTV
-63 AYKHLCDFV
+63 AYVHLCNFA
-72 RSNAKGMEVTD
+72 RKNAKGMEVTD

-103 LPLSLFPELKKM
+103 LPLSLFPELNNM

-121 TDRIGVISERALNT
+121 ADLIGVISERVKDTNAVYVTSAL
-135 NVICASPD
+135 S
-143 LVKLPQPDW
+143 LQPDW
-152 IPARKFVDLRDR
+152 IPVRKFVDLRDC
-164 PEMFGRC
+164 PKMFDKYRR
-171 QHSRFYGELMVDGSI
+171 SRFYGELMIDGSI

-195 KYDADRFGVCVFGN
+195 KYDADRFGACVFGN

-229 KKERGCLLSLWELA
+229 KKERGCLLSLCELA
-243 AHCCQSLWHWATHT
+243 AQCCQSLWYWARHT
-257 DQELQKERDEQ
+257 DQELQEDQKEI
-268 QQEVDDLELM
+268 DDLELM
-278 LFERNDLWN
+278 LLLERHDLWS

-295 PALSEWQR
+295 PALRDWQQ

-337 YDLDAQKWL
+337 YDLDGQEWL
-346 LPKERELLLDGISK
+346 LPKERELVLDGISK

-393 NTGKKGILFKSS
+393 NTGKKGIIFKSS
-405 QEPYMTFKVLSDLYG
+405 QEPYVTFKVLSDLYG

-443 RKEKQERYQ
+443 RKEKQERY
-452 KAYPQARQPAM
+452 YDNSRMS

>member
-1 MANLATIQKISKV
+1 MANLATIQKIAKV
-14 REIDSPKRDICELR
+14 REIDSTKRDICELR
-28 FEGSLWHV
+28 FEDSLWHV
-36 VGSKNTYNVGQ
+36 VGQKNTYSIGQ

-55 SVIPKDTE
+55 SVIPKGTV
-63 AYKHLCDFV
+63 AYAHLCDFA
-72 RSNAKGMEVTD
+72 RRNAKGMEVTD
-83 DCIHVHASSVGIKHK
+83 DYIHVNASSVGIKHK

-103 LPLSLFPELKKM
+103 LPLSLFPELKNM
-115 PVRSDV
+115 PVRSDIA
-121 TDRIGVISERALNT
+121 DRIGVISEKALNT
-135 NVICASPD
+135 NVICASYDPA
-143 LVKLPQPDW
+143 KLPQPDW
-152 IPARKFVDLRDR
+152 IPERKFVDLRDR
-164 PEMFGRC
+164 PEMFNKC
-171 QHSRFYGELMVDGSI
+171 QHSRFYGEIMIDGSI

-195 KYDADRFGVCVFGN
+195 KYDADRFGVCVFDN

-219 EIKRLLYQQP
+219 EITRLLYQPP

-257 DQELQKERDEQ
+257 DQELQEERDEQ

-278 LFERNDLWN
+278 LLLERNSLWN

-295 PALSEWQR
+295 PALRDWQQ

-337 YDLDAQKWL
+337 YDLDGQKWL
-346 LPKERELLLDGISK
+346 LPKERELFLDGISK

-393 NTGKKGILFKSS
+393 NTGKKGIIFKSS
-405 QEPYMTFKVLSDLYG
+405 QEPYVTFKVLSDLYG

-443 RKEKQERYQ
+443 RKEKQERY
-452 KAYPQARQPAM
+452 YDNSRMS

>member
-28 FEGSLWHV
+28 FEDSLWHV
-36 VGSKNTYNVGQ
+36 VGAKNTYNVGQ

-103 LPLSLFPELKKM
+103 LPLSLFPELEKL

-121 TDRIGVISERALNT
+121 TDRIGVISERALDT
-135 NVICASPD
+135 YVICSSTAA
-143 LVKLPQPDW
+143 VKLPQPDW
-152 IPARKFVDLRDR
+152 IPVRKFVDLRDC
-164 PEMFGRC
+164 PKMFDKYRR
-171 QHSRFYGELMVDGSI
+171 SRFYGELIIDGSI

-195 KYDADRFGVCVFGN
+195 KYDADRFGACAFDS

-229 KKERGCLLSLWELA
+229 KKERGCLLSLWELVA
-243 AHCCQSLWHWATHT
+243 QCCQSLWYWARHT
-257 DQELQKERDEQ
+257 DQELQEDQKEI
-268 QQEVDDLELM
+268 DDLELM
-278 LFERNDLWN
+278 LLLERHDLWS

-295 PALSEWQR
+295 PALRDWQQ

-337 YDLDAQKWL
+337 YDLDGQKWL
-346 LPKERELLLDGISK
+346 LPKERELFLDCISR
-360 RIRQVVKCYYDY
+360 RIRQVVKCYHDY

-393 NTGKKGILFKSS
+393 NTGKKGIIFKSS
-405 QEPYMTFKVLSDLYG
+405 QEPYVTFKVLSDLYG

-443 RKEKQERYQ
+443 RKEKQERY
-452 KAYPQARQPAM
+452 YDNSRMS

>member
-28 FEGSLWHV
+28 FEDSLWHV
-36 VGSKNTYNVGQ
+36 VGAKNTYNVGQ

-55 SVIPKDTE
+55 SVIPKGTV
-63 AYKHLCDFV
+63 AYAHLCDFV
-72 RSNAKGMEVTD
+72 RRNAKGMEVTD

-103 LPLSLFPELKKM
+103 LPLSLFPELNKM
-115 PVRSDV
+115 PVRSDIAE
-121 TDRIGVISERALNT
+121 RIGVISARVLNINAVYGT
-135 NVICASPD
+135 SD
-143 LVKLPQPDW
+143 LSLQPDW
-152 IPARKFVDLRDR
+152 IPARKFVDLRDC
-164 PEMFGRC
+164 PKMFNKC
-171 QHSRFYGELMVDGSI
+171 QHSRFYGEIMIDGSI
-186 PVAVYCVSD
+186 PVAVYCVGD
-195 KYDADRFGVCVFGN
+195 KYAEDRFGACVFGS

-219 EIKRLLYQQP
+219 EIKRLLYQSP

-243 AHCCQSLWHWATHT
+243 AQCCQSLWHWARHT
-257 DQELQKERDEQ
+257 NQELQEDQKEIG
-268 QQEVDDLELM
+268 DLELM
-278 LFERNDLWN
+278 LLERNDLWS

-295 PALSEWQR
+295 PALRDWQK

-314 WVGPDIQGNPERYPD
+314 WVGPDIQGNPERHPD

-337 YDLDAQKWL
+337 YDLDEQRWL
-346 LPKERELLLDGISK
+346 LPKERELFLDGISK

-393 NTGKKGILFKSS
+393 NTGKKGIIFKSS

-443 RKEKQERYQ
+443 RKEKQERY
-452 KAYPQARQPAM
+452 YDNSRMS